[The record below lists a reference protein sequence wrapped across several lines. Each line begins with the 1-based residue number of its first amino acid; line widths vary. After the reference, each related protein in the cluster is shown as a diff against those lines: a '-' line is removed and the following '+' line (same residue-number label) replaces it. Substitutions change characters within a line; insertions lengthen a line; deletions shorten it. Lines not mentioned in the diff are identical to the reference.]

1 MIDKNIYIEDLVR
14 EHPEVISPLAEFGII
29 CISCGEPVW
38 GTLGELIDKKG
49 LNNQSVIVE
58 KINKIIE
65 NNGKLVKKSKS

>member
-29 CISCGEPVW
+29 CILCGEPVW

-49 LNNQSVIVE
+49 LNNQSEIVE